1 VPGGEAASRSLQDHS
16 GSKNAGR
23 AQRRKAGRLAIQDQ
37 HNAPGREHLVNAAA
51 LKTMG

>member
-1 VPGGEAASRSLQDHS
+1 MPGGKAASIGMQDHS

-23 AQRRKAGRLAIQDQ
+23 ALRRKAGRLAIQDQ
-37 HNAPGREHLVNAAA
+37 HYAPGREHLVNAAA